1 MAGSSTSFSLST
13 SNLHHLI
20 AVVSVKL
27 NSTNYL
33 IWRMQIFPLI
43 QSLKLMDHLTKE
55 APAAMKVQ
63 ESGEPILNPKYEEW
77 QQVDLLLRSWVT
89 GTLSEEAL
97 GHVVGM
103 NTAREVWE
111 CLEAKY
117 LQATKERELQLRRQ
131 LQMPKKD
138 SVSLD
143 IYLRNFKSICDSL
156 AAIQKPV
163 SDEDKTI
170 QLSHCLGKKY
180 DVFVTTMLSKPPFPT
195 FNQFVTALQNYA
207 MRFEGTD
214 TDDKGGSTQN
224 HNFAFVT
231 HRGGGGRGRGRG
243 RHSGPQFHSRGRG
256 FGPASHH
263 HHSSGRGQDPPQ
275 FHPSTPPIHGSGP
288 APQNGQQQQL
298 SNMSHMSSNNQ
309 NSPNSNTCQICG
321 RMGHSALKCWY
332 RYDYAYE
339 ANENISQAL
348 ACTTLSDSHDD
359 TRWYTDTGAT
369 SHMTSTSG
377 NLQSFFP
384 YHGHDYVVVGNGS
397 RLPISH
403 VGHTTLSSKH
413 GDLNLYDVLVV
424 PKLQKNLISVG
435 KLTKDNSCV
444 FECCASEFKIKDKI
458 TGRIMATGRKNQG
471 LYALDSGGAVAALAA
486 IKTGKA
492 PVDIWHQR
500 LGHPHS
506 KLLHVLASKNII
518 DVSDWLKT
526 EKVCS
531 SCQMGKSCRLPF
543 PSHNKIAPAPLVKI
557 HCDLWGPAPVASVQ
571 NFKYYVIFV
580 DDHTRYTWL
589 YPLKHKSDFF
599 NTFLTF
605 QRMVE
610 NQFERKIQIFQ
621 CDGGG
626 EFSLQAFLTHLNMC
640 GIVQHVSCP
649 GTPEQNGVAE
659 RKHRHIVETGL
670 TMLFHARL
678 PKNLWIEAFMTAVYL
693 INRLPSSKLAMD
705 TPFFKL
711 NGVHPDYN
719 SLKVFG
725 CRCFPYLRDYAKNKF
740 EPKSYPC
747 IFIGYSPLHKGY
759 RCLHPPTKRVYL
771 SRHVVFD
778 EGILPYT
785 DPRAL
790 FSSTSTD
797 GSISTYAECVTGFLS
812 SPQVNQ
818 PHTFTESSTPITT
831 VPASSTSSLF
841 DTPPPNSSHIPSQ
854 PNESS
859 SPVQPSPG
867 PTTLSAPSTP
877 SSSVPSTPLSG
888 VSPEQ
893 NTQGSALSPL
903 ADSGPVLPIALASAP
918 TEPAPSDNSSSAL
931 DASGTAIPSPP
942 ATDSFL
948 PGTLYIDLGVD
959 PLPNTATAPSQSTNT
974 HPMVTRSKAHAHQ
987 CHISLKPIDPTE
999 PKSMKS
1005 ALQNLHWQQAMRD
1018 ELHALH
1024 QNKTWSLVPRQ
1035 ADMNIVGSRWV
1046 FKTKLKSD
1054 GSIERFKARLVAKG
1068 YNQLEGLDFHETFSP
1083 VIKPTTIRLVLSL
1096 AITKGWSLR
1105 QLDVKNAFL
1114 HGHLKEVVYME
1125 QPPGFSDPINPTHVC
1140 HLHKAIYG
1148 LKQAPRAWFD
1158 RFSSFLLQI
1167 GFYCS
1172 PADSSLFVFRS
1183 SSHTIL
1189 LLVYVDD
1196 IIVTSDHPSHLSTLI
1211 TKLSSEFAM
1220 KDLGP
1225 LNYFLGVQVSHFG
1238 GGLFL
1243 SQHKYAKEILAKASM
1258 TDCKPIGTPLAQ
1270 KHHLQ
1275 LEGGPLVNATNYR
1288 SIVGALQY
1296 LTLTRPDLTHA
1307 VNLVCQFMHQPSTT
1321 HFQAVKRILRY
1332 LQGTVDYGIRLLSH
1346 SSLTLYGFSDA
1357 DWAGCPDT
1365 RRSTT
1370 GYCIYLGANCI
1381 SWASKKQV
1389 TVSRSSAEAEY
1400 RAMAS
1405 AAAELTWL
1413 TYLLRDLGLSSHSS
1427 PVLFCDNTSALHMT
1441 VNPVFHARTKHIEL
1455 DYHFVREKV
1464 AAGALTTRYVPS
1476 QSQIA
1481 DLFTKAVSKDVFHR
1495 FRSKLGVLPPPP
1507 SSLRGTDKAIF

>member
-243 RHSGPQFHSRGRG
+243 RGRYSGPQFHSRGRG

-288 APQNGQQQQL
+288 VPQNGQQQQL

-309 NSPNSNTCQICG
+309 NSQASPNSNTCQICG

-557 HCDLWGPAPVASVQ
+557 HC
-571 NFKYYVIFV
+571 
-580 DDHTRYTWL
+580 
-589 YPLKHKSDFF
+589 
-599 NTFLTF
+599 
-605 QRMVE
+605 
-610 NQFERKIQIFQ
+610 
-621 CDGGG
+621 
-626 EFSLQAFLTHLNMC
+626 
-640 GIVQHVSCP
+640 
-649 GTPEQNGVAE
+649 TPEQNGVAE

-711 NGVHPDYN
+711 HGVHPDYN

-797 GSISTYAECVTGFLS
+797 GSISTYAKCVTGFLS

-831 VPASSTSSLF
+831 VPATQ
-841 DTPPPNSSHIPSQ
+841 DQPPYQRQHTILISAEHTTIRMSH
-854 PNESS
+854 
-859 SPVQPSPG
+859 
-867 PTTLSAPSTP
+867 LSRIHK
-877 SSSVPSTPLSG
+877 
-888 VSPEQ
+888 
-893 NTQGSALSPL
+893 ALLYHPWSNL
-903 ADSGPVLPIALASAP
+903 GPVLPIALSSTSTAP
-918 TEPAPSDNSSSAL
+918 GLVLEPPSTEPAPSNNSSFAL

-942 ATDSFL
+942 CNGLLLA
-948 PGTLYIDLGVD
+948 
-959 PLPNTATAPSQSTNT
+959 
-974 HPMVTRSKAHAHQ
+974 SKL
-987 CHISLKPIDPTE
+987 CVMS
-999 PKSMKS
+999 SY
-1005 ALQNLHWQQAMRD
+1005 
-1018 ELHALH
+1018 ALH

-1140 HLHKAIYG
+1140 RLHKAIYG
-1148 LKQAPRAWFD
+1148 LKQAPRAW
-1158 RFSSFLLQI
+1158 
-1167 GFYCS
+1167 
-1172 PADSSLFVFRS
+1172 S

-1225 LNYFLGVQVSHFG
+1225 LNYFL
-1238 GGLFL
+1238 
-1243 SQHKYAKEILAKASM
+1243 ASM

-1275 LEGGPLVNATNYR
+1275 LEGGPLVDATNYR

-1307 VNLVCQFMHQPSTT
+1307 VNLVLIAFLGPQRNT
-1321 HFQAVKRILRY
+1321 LRFPG
-1332 LQGTVDYGIRLLSH
+1332 LALKLNIAPWPLLLLNSPG
-1346 SSLTLYGFSDA
+1346 S
-1357 DWAGCPDT
+1357 
-1365 RRSTT
+1365 
-1370 GYCIYLGANCI
+1370 
-1381 SWASKKQV
+1381 
-1389 TVSRSSAEAEY
+1389 
-1400 RAMAS
+1400 
-1405 AAAELTWL
+1405 

-1507 SSLRGTDKAIF
+1507 SSLRGTDKEIF